1 MEWKYKGITIY
12 ITREGNFNFMFNG
25 KAYECDTLRKAK
37 KLIDEKTA
45 AFYKMSR
52 SDMSKL
58 LNKLNN
64 KERTFV
70 AQLISELGLHANTNY
85 CDAGISE
92 DFLFECDFEF
102 DKINEI

>member
-1 MEWKYKGITIY
+1 MEWEYKGITIDV
-12 ITREGNFNFMFNG
+12 TFEGKFSFKFDG
-25 KAYECDTLRKAK
+25 KVYECNTLRKAK

-52 SDMSKL
+52 SGMSKL

-70 AQLISELGLHANTNY
+70 IQLISELGLHANANY
-85 CDAGISE
+85 CKAGISE
-92 DFLFECDFEF
+92 NFVFECDFEF
-102 DKINEI
+102 DKIDKI